1 MEAYEMNEM
10 NISEEE
16 TISTTDHK
24 KETEEVKEEIK
35 HEQESHTLLDEV
47 KEQAE
52 EIGGFSF
59 DSVVYPDNKF
69 VNSII
74 EATEHIA
81 DNNTVI
87 RDKVNAIKIDKYIN
101 VIHIKEGKQVV
112 TAGQLLSLTNTSV
125 TISDE
130 SDFNRIPINIPFD
143 QILDLYE
150 VKKAKKNKDK
160 FSIFKLNKSIK
171 EFFTGTKEE
180 REAQLKQKLEEKE
193 LKEKLKIKK

>member
-150 VKKAKKNKDK
+150 VKKAKKKKDK
-160 FSIFKLNKSIK
+160 FSIYKLNKSIK

-193 LKEKLKIKK
+193 LKEKLKTKK

>member
-1 MEAYEMNEM
+1 MKASEM
-10 NISEEE
+10 NIFEEE

-24 KETEEVKEEIK
+24 KETEVVKEEKK
-35 HEQESHTLLDEV
+35 HEQEIHTLFEEA
-47 KEQAE
+47 KEQVE

-59 DSVVYPDNKF
+59 DRVVYPDNKL

-81 DNNTVI
+81 DNNTII
-87 RDKVNAIKIDKYIN
+87 RDKVKAIKIDKYIN
-101 VIHIKEGKQVV
+101 VIHTKEGKQVV

-130 SDFNRIPINIPFD
+130 SDFNRIPINISFD

-160 FSIFKLNKSIK
+160 FSIYKMNKSIK
-171 EFFTGTKEE
+171 EFFAGTKEE

-193 LKEKLKIKK
+193 LKEKLKTKK

>member
-1 MEAYEMNEM
+1 MKAYQM
-10 NISEEE
+10 NIFEEE
-16 TISTTDHK
+16 EEIISTTDHK
-24 KETEEVKEEIK
+24 KETEEVKEETK
-35 HEQESHTLLDEV
+35 HEQENHTLFEV
-47 KEQAE
+47 AKEQVE

-59 DSVVYPDNKF
+59 DSVVHPDNKF
-69 VNSII
+69 ANSII

-81 DNNTVI
+81 DNSTVI
-87 RDKVNAIKIDKYIN
+87 RDKVKAIKIDKYIN

-130 SDFNRIPINIPFD
+130 SDFNRIPINISFD

-150 VKKAKKNKDK
+150 VKKVKKNKDK
-160 FSIFKLNKSIK
+160 FSIYKMNKLIK

-180 REAQLKQKLEEKE
+180 REARLKQKLEEKE
-193 LKEKLKIKK
+193 LKEKLKTKK

>member
-1 MEAYEMNEM
+1 MEAHEK
-10 NISEEE
+10 NIFEEE

-24 KETEEVKEEIK
+24 KETEEIKEETK
-35 HEQESHTLLDEV
+35 HEQENNTLLEAA

-59 DSVVYPDNKF
+59 DSVVYPDSKL

-74 EATEHIA
+74 EATENIA
-81 DNNTVI
+81 DNNTII
-87 RDKVNAIKIDKYIN
+87 RDKVKAIKIDKYIN

-112 TAGQLLSLTNTSV
+112 TAGQLLSLTNTSL

-130 SDFNRIPINIPFD
+130 SDFNRMPINIPFD

-160 FSIFKLNKSIK
+160 FSIFKLNRSIK

-180 REAQLKQKLEEKE
+180 RETLLKQKLEEKE
-193 LKEKLKIKK
+193 LKEKLKTKK

>member
-1 MEAYEMNEM
+1 MKATEM
-10 NISEEE
+10 NIFEEE

-24 KETEEVKEEIK
+24 KETEEVKEETK
-35 HEQESHTLLDEV
+35 HEQESNTLFEEA

-74 EATEHIA
+74 EATENIA
-81 DNNTVI
+81 DNNTII
-87 RDKVNAIKIDKYIN
+87 RDKVKAIKIDKYIN

-130 SDFNRIPINIPFD
+130 SDFNRMPINIPFD

-171 EFFTGTKEE
+171 EFFIGTKEE
-180 REAQLKQKLEEKE
+180 REALLKQKLEEKE
-193 LKEKLKIKK
+193 LKEKLKTKK

>member
-1 MEAYEMNEM
+1 MEASEM
-10 NISEEE
+10 NIFEEE

-24 KETEEVKEEIK
+24 KETEEVKEETK
-35 HEQESHTLLDEV
+35 HEQESQTLLEAA

-59 DSVVYPDNKF
+59 DSVVYPDSKL

-74 EATEHIA
+74 EATENIA
-81 DNNTVI
+81 DNNTII
-87 RDKVNAIKIDKYIN
+87 RDKVKAIKIDKYIN
-101 VIHIKEGKQVV
+101 VIHTNEGKQVV

-171 EFFTGTKEE
+171 EFFSGTKEE
-180 REAQLKQKLEEKE
+180 REALLKQKLEEKE
-193 LKEKLKIKK
+193 LKEKLKTKK

>member
-1 MEAYEMNEM
+1 MKASEM
-10 NISEEE
+10 NIFEEE

-24 KETEEVKEEIK
+24 KETEELKEETK
-35 HEQESHTLLDEV
+35 HEQENEGIV
-47 KEQAE
+47 FEAEKEQAE

-59 DSVVYPDNKF
+59 DSVAHPDNKF

-74 EATEHIA
+74 EATENIA
-81 DNNTVI
+81 DNNAVI
-87 RDKVNAIKIDKYIN
+87 RNKLKAIKIDKYIN

-150 VKKAKKNKDK
+150 VKKAKKKKDK

-180 REAQLKQKLEEKE
+180 REALLKQKLEEKE
-193 LKEKLKIKK
+193 LKEKLKAKK

>member
-1 MEAYEMNEM
+1 MKASEM
-10 NISEEE
+10 NIFEEE

-24 KETEEVKEEIK
+24 KETEEVKEETK
-35 HEQESHTLLDEV
+35 HEQENHTLFEV
-47 KEQAE
+47 AKEQVE

-59 DSVVYPDNKF
+59 DSVVYPDNKL

-74 EATEHIA
+74 EATEQIA

-87 RDKVNAIKIDKYIN
+87 RDKVNAIKIEKYIN

-112 TAGQLLSLTNTSV
+112 TAGQLLSITNTSV

-150 VKKAKKNKDK
+150 VKKAKKKKDK
-160 FSIFKLNKSIK
+160 FSIFKLKKSIK

-180 REAQLKQKLEEKE
+180 REALLKQKLEEKE
-193 LKEKLKIKK
+193 LKEKLKTKK

>member
-1 MEAYEMNEM
+1 MEAHEK
-10 NISEEE
+10 NIFEEE
-16 TISTTDHK
+16 AISTTDHK
-24 KETEEVKEEIK
+24 KETEEVKEETNS
-35 HEQESHTLLDEV
+35 EQESHTLLEAA

-59 DSVVYPDNKF
+59 DSVVHPNNKF

-74 EATEHIA
+74 EATENIA
-81 DNNTVI
+81 DNNTII
-87 RDKVNAIKIDKYIN
+87 RDKVKAIKIDKYIN
-101 VIHIKEGKQVV
+101 VIHTKEGKQVV

-160 FSIFKLNKSIK
+160 FSIFKMNRSIK

-180 REAQLKQKLEEKE
+180 REALLKQKLEEKE
-193 LKEKLKIKK
+193 LKEKLKTKK

>member
-1 MEAYEMNEM
+1 MEAYEM

-150 VKKAKKNKDK
+150 VKKAKKKKDK

-180 REAQLKQKLEEKE
+180 REALLKQKLEEKE
-193 LKEKLKIKK
+193 LKEKLKTKK

>member
-1 MEAYEMNEM
+1 MEAHEM

-150 VKKAKKNKDK
+150 VKKAKKKKDK
-160 FSIFKLNKSIK
+160 FSIYKMNKSIK

-180 REAQLKQKLEEKE
+180 REALLKQKLEEKE
-193 LKEKLKIKK
+193 LKEKLKTKK

>member
-1 MEAYEMNEM
+1 MKAFQM
-10 NISEEE
+10 NIFEEE
-16 TISTTDHK
+16 EEIISTTDHK
-24 KETEEVKEEIK
+24 KETEEVKEETK
-35 HEQESHTLLDEV
+35 HEQESNTLFEEA

-74 EATEHIA
+74 EATENIA
-81 DNNTVI
+81 DNNTII
-87 RDKVNAIKIDKYIN
+87 RDKLKEIKIDKYIN

-112 TAGQLLSLTNTSV
+112 TAGQLLSLTNTSL

-171 EFFTGTKEE
+171 EFFIGTKEE

-193 LKEKLKIKK
+193 LKEKLKTKK

>member
-1 MEAYEMNEM
+1 MKESEM
-10 NISEEE
+10 NIFEEE
-16 TISTTDHK
+16 TISTTDNK
-24 KETEEVKEEIK
+24 KETEEVKEETK
-35 HEQESHTLLDEV
+35 HEQENHTLFEAA
-47 KEQAE
+47 KEQVE

-160 FSIFKLNKSIK
+160 FSIYKMNKSIK